1 MEKTTQLIQDLCLLP
16 GVSGCEE
23 AVREAIARQLEGHCQ
38 METDARGNL
47 ICHKKGRRT
56 PDKKIMIAAHMDEV
70 GFLITHIEEDGMLR
84 FANVG
89 GVDTRVVIGK
99 PVMLESG
106 VPGVVGAKPIHLQ
119 KKEEQDNPLPM
130 SSLYIDIG
138 ASSREEAERLV
149 QLGDRVTFRTP
160 WRRLGQH
167 KVQAK
172 ALDDR
177 AGCAVLVRLL
187 QQELEYDITAVFT
200 TLEEVGSVG
209 ATCAAY
215 AQQPQIGIA
224 LECTSCADVPGVSP
238 DRQVAVQGEGPCL
251 SIKDKST
258 LYDRDLY
265 RMAMALAKEKSI
277 PCQFKR
283 ATTGGNDSKAMQRA
297 GDGARVLA
305 LAMPARYIHSGASV
319 LDLRDVDATLRL
331 LPELI
336 AALGQE

>member
-23 AVREAIARQLEGHCQ
+23 AVREAIARQLEGHCS

-70 GFLITHIEEDGMLR
+70 GFLITYIEEDGMLR

-130 SSLYIDIG
+130 SSLYI
-138 ASSREEAERLV
+138 EEAGRLV

-265 RMAMALAKEKSI
+265 RMAMALAKEKNI